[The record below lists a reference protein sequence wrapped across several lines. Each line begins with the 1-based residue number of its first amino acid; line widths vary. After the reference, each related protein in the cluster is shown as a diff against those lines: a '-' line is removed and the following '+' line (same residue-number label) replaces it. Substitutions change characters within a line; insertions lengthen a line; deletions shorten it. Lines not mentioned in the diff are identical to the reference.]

1 MEALKRE
8 LERKRREKAALL
20 SSLSERNDAQTT
32 TTTTTTSTNKFM
44 SKKQREEHLFRVNA
58 AAAAAREREE
68 EEEEEKKRTKKRTK
82 NGNAEEEEEE
92 EETTTTTTNKIS
104 SSSSLAAVRAFAGG
118 GGGGGRSNPAAS
130 ANATTASKFRSA
142 AARRAFEKDEKS
154 KNNDESGKTEK
165 EEEEL
170 HKRIE
175 REVKNLTNAEVIAR
189 LRKLGQPAKLFAE
202 KEEDRRMRLEV
213 AAKNIK
219 VRETDEHVGGQQANE
234 LLKYNRE
241 KNNNNDDGNNND
253 GSNYD
258 KSGTKNGGVGGDK
271 NNNATTTKTNNSRK
285 LTTKEQEI
293 EKKKREAEMAQL
305 EFERAA
311 KRLKKQMD
319 AETDPN
325 AHPIDRVAE
334 HFKRLLKEWAMDI
347 EGTKFDSNAQKR
359 QQVANCELTKTHM
372 KPLFKKMKKRDLPN
386 DIERALFLI
395 FEAMK
400 ARDYKRATDAYVG
413 VAIGNAAWPIGV
425 TSVGIH
431 DRSAREKISA
441 TTQAHAMQDE
451 ETRKYLQSVKR
462 LITFSQ
468 RAYPT
473 NPSLGFDWNG
483 NDKKALEHAERATP
497 GFLNA
502 SLPALPDGGEQQ
514 RPKHNA
520 NVTDDGG
527 RKWESLMRHAYDNVK
542 TGG

>member
-8 LERKRREKAALL
+8 LERKKREKAALL
-20 SSLSERNDAQTT
+20 SSLSDNNDNKNNNKGDGVNSAP
-32 TTTTTTSTNKFM
+32 TTTSTKNKFM
-44 SKKQREEHLFRVNA
+44 SKKQREEHLFRVA
-58 AAAAAREREE
+58 AANARERES
-68 EEEEEKKRTKKRTK
+68 EEEKKKKRST
-82 NGNAEEEEEE
+82 GNAEEEEEE
-92 EETTTTTTNKIS
+92 EETTRNKIS
-104 SSSSLAAVRAFAGG
+104 SSSSVAAVVRAFAGG
-118 GGGGGRSNPAAS
+118 GGGGNAAT
-130 ANATTASKFRSA
+130 NTNASKFRSA
-142 AARRAFEKDEKS
+142 AARRAFENDEKS
-154 KNNDESGKTEK
+154 KNNDEKSGSKNER

-241 KNNNNDDGNNND
+241 KNNSKDDGNNNN
-253 GSNYD
+253 GSNND

-271 NNNATTTKTNNSRK
+271 NNNATTTTTNNSRK

-502 SLPALPDGGEQQ
+502 SLPALPDGGGEQR

>member
-1 MEALKRE
+1 MEALRAEVERQKRE
-8 LERKRREKAALL
+8 KTLKREKEEALFKSNDAKNNKFSAYASKKELRRREFEEKEDEDDAFEEEHEERKRSNEQA
-20 SSLSERNDAQTT
+20 
-32 TTTTTTSTNKFM
+32 TN
-44 SKKQREEHLFRVNA
+44 
-58 AAAAAREREE
+58 
-68 EEEEEKKRTKKRTK
+68 TTK
-82 NGNAEEEEEE
+82 NVDSIKSNA
-92 EETTTTTTNKIS
+92 
-104 SSSSLAAVRAFAGG
+104 
-118 GGGGGRSNPAAS
+118 SNS
-130 ANATTASKFRSA
+130 KSKFRSE
-142 AARRAFEKDEKS
+142 AARRAFENDNNKKNDDDNEKKSSDE
-154 KNNDESGKTEK
+154 NNERNRTE
-165 EEEEL
+165 EFN
-170 HKRIE
+170 KRIE
-175 REVKNLTNAEVIAR
+175 REVKSLTNQEVIAR
-189 LRKLGQPAKLFAE
+189 LRKLNQPAKLFAE
-202 KEEDRRMRLEV
+202 NEQDRRLRLEI

-219 VRETDEHVGGQQANE
+219 VKESDEHVGGQQANE
-234 LLKYNRE
+234 MLRYNRE
-241 KNNNNDDGNNND
+241 NTNEAKGNS
-253 GSNYD
+253 GSMM
-258 KSGTKNGGVGGDK
+258 K
-271 NNNATTTKTNNSRK
+271 RK
-285 LTTKEQEI
+285 LTTKEQEQ
-293 EKKKREAEMAQL
+293 ENKKREAEMAQM

-520 NVTDDGG
+520 NVTADGG
-527 RKWESLMRHAYDNVK
+527 RKWESLMRHAYDSVK

>member
-1 MEALKRE
+1 MEALRAEVERQKRE
-8 LERKRREKAALL
+8 KSLKREKEEALFKSKNTDAEKKSNTFSAYASKKELRRREFEEKEDEDDAFEEAREERKRSNEQATNATKNVDGIK
-20 SSLSERNDAQTT
+20 SN
-32 TTTTTTSTNKFM
+32 TNK
-44 SKKQREEHLFRVNA
+44 
-58 AAAAAREREE
+58 
-68 EEEEEKKRTKKRTK
+68 
-82 NGNAEEEEEE
+82 
-92 EETTTTTTNKIS
+92 
-104 SSSSLAAVRAFAGG
+104 
-118 GGGGGRSNPAAS
+118 
-130 ANATTASKFRSA
+130 SKFRSE
-142 AARRAFEKDEKS
+142 AARRAFENSNNEKNDDDNEKKSSDE
-154 KNNDESGKTEK
+154 NNERNRTE
-165 EEEEL
+165 EFN
-170 HKRIE
+170 KRIE
-175 REVKNLTNAEVIAR
+175 REVKSLTNQEVIAR
-189 LRKLGQPAKLFAE
+189 LRKLNQPAKLFAE
-202 KEEDRRMRLEV
+202 NEQDRRLRLEV

-219 VRETDEHVGGQQANE
+219 VKESDEHVGGQQANE
-234 LLKYNRE
+234 MLRYNRE
-241 KNNNNDDGNNND
+241 NTNEAKGNT
-253 GSNYD
+253 GAMM
-258 KSGTKNGGVGGDK
+258 K
-271 NNNATTTKTNNSRK
+271 RK
-285 LTTKEQEI
+285 LTTKEQEQ
-293 EKKKREAEMAQL
+293 ENKKREAEMAQM

>member
-8 LERKRREKAALL
+8 LERKKREKAALL
-20 SSLSERNDAQTT
+20 SSLSDNNDNKNNNKGDGVNSAP
-32 TTTTTTSTNKFM
+32 TTTSTKNKFM
-44 SKKQREEHLFRVNA
+44 SKKQREEHLFRVA
-58 AAAAAREREE
+58 AANARERES
-68 EEEEEKKRTKKRTK
+68 EEEKKKKRS

-92 EETTTTTTNKIS
+92 EEETTRNKIS
-104 SSSSLAAVRAFAGG
+104 TSSSSVAAVVRAFAGG
-118 GGGGGRSNPAAS
+118 GGGGNAAT
-130 ANATTASKFRSA
+130 NTNASKFRSA
-142 AARRAFEKDEKS
+142 AARRAFENDEKS
-154 KNNDESGKTEK
+154 KNNDEKSGSKNER

-241 KNNNNDDGNNND
+241 KNNSKDDGNNNN
-253 GSNYD
+253 GSNND

-271 NNNATTTKTNNSRK
+271 NNNATTTTTNNSRK

-502 SLPALPDGGEQQ
+502 SLPALPDGGGEQR